1 MSIPK
6 RLPWFVILI
15 SSALLFVAPARAE
28 DGKRCEALSAEKI
41 ASMKNE
47 ASTAFYAGK
56 IKEAHS
62 ICQSL
67 KDGVAANADS
77 SSESDYTRILI
88 NLGIT
93 CLELGKP
100 KDALAIFEAAQT
112 RMDKDNK
119 SDSKSLNRAD
129 ILLGLAESHYRDGH
143 AETALPLYDK
153 ALDIYA
159 EHFSRFSEDLLPALE
174 GLGGSHLVLDQN
186 KEALPFFRHIA
197 QIDLIKY
204 GAEHPRVGKSFNN
217 LSDVYFR
224 LEECGGARPFFSQA
238 IWIFRKNNL
247 DSLNRK
253 LDSADYQNLYSQ
265 DEIALFKKRAKQVI
279 MGVQDPP
286 SFRKSSYD
294 LLAEKGFDESCKL
307 CENKRPSNFDNWQ
320 VRRAGHFDA
329 GFIKIDPTKEQK
341 GLIFCLHGLGLN
353 HASYMEFAK
362 KIAPYGYGVV
372 AIDVRGFGSLSKEKG
387 FDKIDMLAGMD
398 DLRAMVSMFR
408 DSNKDSRIFML
419 GESMGGALALQ
430 FTAQFPE
437 LVDGLVSSVPS
448 GRRFHSKK
456 TKLLVGLRLLDD
468 PKAPFAIGKRV
479 INQATDNDTIKE
491 KWLSDPANRLKI
503 SPDELLNFEAFMK
516 HNQKYACE
524 IKKTPVIVF
533 QGFRDHLVRP
543 NGTYALYQALST
555 RDKDLLFVGDRE
567 HLVFEEGAASDKIV
581 SMLAAWLNSHNQK
594 VE

>member
-1 MSIPK
+1 MSISK

-15 SSALLFVAPARAE
+15 SSALLFVAPTRAE
-28 DGKRCEALSAEKI
+28 DGKSCEALSAEKI

-47 ASTAFYAGK
+47 ANTAFYAGK
-56 IKEAHS
+56 MKEAHS
-62 ICQSL
+62 ICQTL
-67 KDGVAANADS
+67 KDGVAEN
-77 SSESDYTRILI
+77 TRILI

-112 RMDKDNK
+112 RMDKESK
-119 SDSKSLNRAD
+119 GDSKSLNRAD

-204 GAEHPRVGKSFNN
+204 GAEHPRVGKSFSN

-253 LDSADYQNLYSQ
+253 LDSADYQKLYSQ

-294 LLAEKGFDESCKL
+294 LLAEKAL
-307 CENKRPSNFDNWQ
+307 T
-320 VRRAGHFDA
+320 RA
-329 GFIKIDPTKEQK
+329 
-341 GLIFCLHGLGLN
+341 
-353 HASYMEFAK
+353 
-362 KIAPYGYGVV
+362 
-372 AIDVRGFGSLSKEKG
+372 
-387 FDKIDMLAGMD
+387 
-398 DLRAMVSMFR
+398 
-408 DSNKDSRIFML
+408 
-419 GESMGGALALQ
+419 
-430 FTAQFPE
+430 
-437 LVDGLVSSVPS
+437 VSSVRTNVPQIS
-448 GRRFHSKK
+448 I
-456 TKLLVGLRLLDD
+456 T
-468 PKAPFAIGKRV
+468 GK
-479 INQATDNDTIKE
+479 
-491 KWLSDPANRLKI
+491 
-503 SPDELLNFEAFMK
+503 
-516 HNQKYACE
+516 
-524 IKKTPVIVF
+524 
-533 QGFRDHLVRP
+533 
-543 NGTYALYQALST
+543 
-555 RDKDLLFVGDRE
+555 
-567 HLVFEEGAASDKIV
+567 
-581 SMLAAWLNSHNQK
+581 
-594 VE
+594 